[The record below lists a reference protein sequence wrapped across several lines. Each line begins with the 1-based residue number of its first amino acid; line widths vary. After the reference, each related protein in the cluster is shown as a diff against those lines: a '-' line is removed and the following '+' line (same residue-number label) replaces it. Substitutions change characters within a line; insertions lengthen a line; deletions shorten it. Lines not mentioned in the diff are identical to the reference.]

1 MLKNSAKIKLFL
13 VASKFFHS
21 FFFSCNFLL
30 LYFHFEK
37 RISRIFYLYCNY
49 MAVIFT
55 DGYTFFILYIIA
67 NQMIKMI
74 LYTFSSVEFCGICGK
89 NIILLTSNSC
99 LLKSCL
105 LFLWLIIN
113 FFVTCHP
120 LSKIFELY
128 LSYFANIVL
137 FSIRIYSKI
146 IQTAV

>member
-1 MLKNSAKIKLFL
+1 M

-30 LYFHFEK
+30 LYSHFEK
-37 RISRIFYLYCNY
+37 RILRIFCLYVLYGCDFY
-49 MAVIFT
+49 RWSHI
-55 DGYTFFILYIIA
+55 FFILYIIA
-67 NQMIKMI
+67 NQMIKI
-74 LYTFSSVEFCGICGK
+74 SHYTFFSVEFCGIWGK
-89 NIILLTSNSC
+89 NMILLISNSC
-99 LLKSCL
+99 QLRSCL
-105 LFLWLIIN
+105 LFLWQIII

-137 FSIRIYSKI
+137 FSIRVYSKI

>member
-1 MLKNSAKIKLFL
+1 M

-30 LYFHFEK
+30 LYSHFEK
-37 RISRIFYLYCNY
+37 RILRIFCLLCIIWLWFSQ
-49 MAVIFT
+49 MVT
-55 DGYTFFILYIIA
+55 RFFILYIIEK
-67 NQMIKMI
+67 QMIKMI
-74 LYTFSSVEFCGICGK
+74 LYTFSSEEFCGICGK

-99 LLKSCL
+99 QLRSCL
-105 LFLWLIIN
+105 LFLWQIII

-137 FSIRIYSKI
+137 FSIRVYSKI